1 MVRERVAQ
9 LTAIV
14 RAPCV
19 RASPHARAPPLLPG
33 CPLHRRSRHPRIFT
47 VQTVATRTHS
57 DFFIGFFV
65 FVFLCVCVVFFS
77 IFFFFIKSQRPK
89 CNRSS
94 KITVRSAIAD
104 RPSVYRAPD
113 RSSGHW
119 PLRKIDSVSDSRT
132 EKIKS
137 NSGSGEGMILDG
149 RKFSRDIRPPAVPL
163 RISCSNFSC
172 HGRSVRIVLT
182 TVCQWNF

>member
-1 MVRERVAQ
+1 MRTCES
-9 LTAIV
+9 TCTS
-14 RAPCV
+14 APPPP
-19 RASPHARAPPLLPG
+19 RLPPPSTLPASPNFYSTDGSHSNAQRLLYW
-33 CPLHRRSRHPRIFT
+33 IFCFCIFMR
-47 VQTVATRTHS
+47 VCC
-57 DFFIGFFV
+57 FFFP
-65 FVFLCVCVVFFS
+65 
-77 IFFFFIKSQRPK
+77 FFFFIKSQRPK